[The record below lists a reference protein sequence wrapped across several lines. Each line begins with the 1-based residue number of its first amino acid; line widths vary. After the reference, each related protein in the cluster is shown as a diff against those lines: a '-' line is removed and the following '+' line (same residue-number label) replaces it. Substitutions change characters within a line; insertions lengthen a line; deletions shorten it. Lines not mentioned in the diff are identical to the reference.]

1 MKTLKYL
8 SFGGKKII
16 INGNYLRY
24 KDFDE
29 SYKAIHLSKIT
40 SLNIDKNNLANGKLI
55 WAFLSFLLSLIIWF
69 FLFESIFNTLLS
81 TLSFLGA
88 TFFLLDYFVKSNYM
102 KLAIRTNRDLI
113 SIEFPKNKMILVRK
127 FINNIKEITKEKS

>member
-8 SFGGKKII
+8 SFGRKKII

-29 SYKAIHLSKIT
+29 SYKAIHLSKII
-40 SLNIDKNNLANGKLI
+40 SLNIDKNNVANGKLI
-55 WAFLSFLLSLIIWF
+55 WASLSFLLSLIIWF
-69 FLFESIFNTLLS
+69 FLFESIFNTFLS
-81 TLSFLGA
+81 TLSFLCA

-102 KLAIRTNRDLI
+102 KLAIKTNRDLI
-113 SIEFPKNKMILVRK
+113 FLEFPKNKIVSVRK
-127 FINNIKEITKEKS
+127 FIKNIKETTTEM

>member
-8 SFGGKKII
+8 SFGGKKVI

-40 SLNIDKNNLANGKLI
+40 SFNIDKNNVANRKLI
-55 WAFLSFLLSLIIWF
+55 WAFLSFFLSLIIWF

-81 TLSFLGA
+81 TLSFLCA
-88 TFFLLDYFVKSNYM
+88 IFFLLDYFVKSN
-102 KLAIRTNRDLI
+102 
-113 SIEFPKNKMILVRK
+113 
-127 FINNIKEITKEKS
+127 

>member
-8 SFGGKKII
+8 SFGGKKVI

-40 SLNIDKNNLANGKLI
+40 SLNIDKNNLANGKLM
-55 WAFLSFLLSLIIWF
+55 WASLSLLLSLIIWF

-81 TLSFLGA
+81 ALSFLCA
-88 TFFLLDYFVKSNYM
+88 TFFFLDYFVKSNYM
-102 KLAIRTNRDLI
+102 KLAIKTNRDLI
-113 SIEFPKNKMILVRK
+113 SIEFPKNKMMLVKK
-127 FINNIKEITKEKS
+127 FINNIKETTKEM

>member
-8 SFGGKKII
+8 SFGVKKII

-69 FLFESIFNTLLS
+69 FLFESIFNTFLS
-81 TLSFLGA
+81 TLSFLCA

-102 KLAIRTNRDLI
+102 KLAIKTNRDLI

>member
-29 SYKAIHLSKIT
+29 SYKAIHLSKII
-40 SLNIDKNNLANGKLI
+40 SLNIDKNNVANGKLI
-55 WAFLSFLLSLIIWF
+55 WAALSFLLSLIIWF

-81 TLSFLGA
+81 TLSFLCA
-88 TFFLLDYFVKSNYM
+88 TFFLLDYIVKSNHM
-102 KLAIRTNRDLI
+102 KLAIKTNRDLI
-113 SIEFPKNKMILVRK
+113 FLEFPKNKIVSVRK
-127 FINNIKEITKEKS
+127 FIKNIKETTTEM

>member
-8 SFGGKKII
+8 SFGGKKVI

-29 SYKAIHLSKIT
+29 SYKAIHLSKII
-40 SLNIDKNNLANGKLI
+40 SFNIDKNNLANRKLI
-55 WAFLSFLLSLIIWF
+55 WASLSFLLSLIIWF
-69 FLFESIFNTLLS
+69 FLFENIFNTFLS
-81 TLSFLGA
+81 IMSFLCA

-102 KLAIRTNRDLI
+102 KLAIKSNLDLI
-113 SIEFPKNKMILVRK
+113 SIEFPKNKIIIVRK
-127 FINNIKEITKEKS
+127 FIKNIKEITKEM

>member
-8 SFGGKKII
+8 SFGGKKVI

-40 SLNIDKNNLANGKLI
+40 SLNIDKNNLANGKLM
-55 WAFLSFLLSLIIWF
+55 WASLSLLLSLIIWF
-69 FLFESIFNTLLS
+69 FLFESFFNTLLS
-81 TLSFLGA
+81 ALSFLCA
-88 TFFLLDYFVKSNYM
+88 TFFFLDYFVKSNYM
-102 KLAIRTNRDLI
+102 KLAIKTNRDLI
-113 SIEFPKNKMILVRK
+113 SIEFPKNKMMLVKK
-127 FINNIKEITKEKS
+127 FINNIKETTKEM

>member
-8 SFGGKKII
+8 SFGGKKVI

-29 SYKAIHLSKIT
+29 SYKAIHLSKII
-40 SLNIDKNNLANGKLI
+40 SLNIDKNNVANGKLI
-55 WAFLSFLLSLIIWF
+55 WAALSFLLSLIIWF

-81 TLSFLGA
+81 TLSFLCA
-88 TFFLLDYFVKSNYM
+88 TFFLLDYIVKSNHM
-102 KLAIRTNRDLI
+102 KLAIKTNRDLI
-113 SIEFPKNKMILVRK
+113 FLEFPKNKIVSVRK
-127 FINNIKEITKEKS
+127 FIKNIKETTTEM

>member
-24 KDFDE
+24 KELDE
-29 SYKAIHLSKIT
+29 SYKSIHLSKII
-40 SLNIDKNNLANGKLI
+40 SLNIDKNNVANGKLI
-55 WAFLSFLLSLIIWF
+55 WASLSFLLSLIIWF

-81 TLSFLGA
+81 TLSFLCA
-88 TFFLLDYFVKSNYM
+88 TFFLLDYIVKSNHM
-102 KLAIRTNRDLI
+102 KLAIKTNRDLI
-113 SIEFPKNKMILVRK
+113 FLEFPKNKIVSVRK
-127 FINNIKEITKEKS
+127 FIKNIKETTTEM

>member
-8 SFGGKKII
+8 SFGRKKII

-29 SYKAIHLSKIT
+29 SYKAIHLSKII
-40 SLNIDKNNLANGKLI
+40 SLNIDKNNVANGKLI
-55 WAFLSFLLSLIIWF
+55 WASLSFLLSLIIWF

-81 TLSFLGA
+81 TLSFLCA

-102 KLAIRTNRDLI
+102 KLAIKTNRDLI
-113 SIEFPKNKMILVRK
+113 FLEFPKNKIVSVRK
-127 FINNIKEITKEKS
+127 FINNIKETTKEM

>member
-40 SLNIDKNNLANGKLI
+40 SLNIDKNNLANG
-55 WAFLSFLLSLIIWF
+55 
-69 FLFESIFNTLLS
+69 
-81 TLSFLGA
+81 
-88 TFFLLDYFVKSNYM
+88 
-102 KLAIRTNRDLI
+102 
-113 SIEFPKNKMILVRK
+113 
-127 FINNIKEITKEKS
+127 